1 MRSQKKQTPSSQT
14 LITEPPIIY
23 DWLIAGD
30 LASRIVDGISSI
42 KRRAN
47 QDPLNDHFQEETQI
61 RVCDINPNMAGIIA
75 SRTCILC
82 GTHNET
88 HDHIFFQC
96 SYSSTVWET
105 FSRRAHI
112 QWPTSPWHQLLLWA
126 ASTYQK
132 GKDISTTS
140 SPAFFCQPPHL
151 RQERNRR
158 IFNDHFQRLVNSN
171 EYVMS

>member
-1 MRSQKKQTPSSQT
+1 MLLP
-14 LITEPPIIY
+14 
-23 DWLIAGD
+23 
-30 LASRIVDGISSI
+30 RIVDGISSI

-47 QDPLNDHFQEETQI
+47 QDPLNDHLQEETQI
-61 RVCDINPNMAGIIA
+61 RVCDINPNMDGIIA

-82 GTHNET
+82 GMHNET

-105 FSRRAHI
+105 ASRRAHI

-132 GKDISTTS
+132 GKDINHLIARRFLSTTVYS
-140 SPAFFCQPPHL
+140 L

-158 IFNDHFQRLVNSN
+158 IFNNHFQRLVNSN
-171 EYVMS
+171 EYVIS